1 MVAIWLLK
9 EKIMPAITIKN
20 VPSELYDDIKKSAS
34 KNLRSINSEIIFR
47 LKKTLSHRKTNPN
60 HLIDKINKIN
70 SLVSLPDL
78 NDDFISK
85 AKNEGRE

>member
-1 MVAIWLLK
+1 LQNGLLK
-9 EKIMPAITIKN
+9 GEIMPAITIKN
-20 VPSELYDDIKKSAS
+20 VPNELYDDIKKSAS
-34 KNLRSINSEIIFR
+34 KNLRSINNEIIFR

-60 HLIDKINKIN
+60 NLISKINKIN
-70 SLVSLPDL
+70 SIISLPDL